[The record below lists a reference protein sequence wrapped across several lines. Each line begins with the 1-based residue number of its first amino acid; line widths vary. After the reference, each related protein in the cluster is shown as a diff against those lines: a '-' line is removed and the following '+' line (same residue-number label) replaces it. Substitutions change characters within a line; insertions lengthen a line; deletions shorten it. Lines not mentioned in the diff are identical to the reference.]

1 MAWVQGLLQESI
13 MDKLQTTAPLDIP
26 VDPISGPATII
37 PAKHDKAKPDKDSDA
52 LGETTAEPYENEG

>member
-1 MAWVQGLLQESI
+1 
-13 MDKLQTTAPLDIP
+13 MDKIQTAPIDIP

-37 PAKHDKAKPDKDSDA
+37 PARPDKEKPDKDSDA

>member
-1 MAWVQGLLQESI
+1 MVRVQGLLQESV
-13 MDKLQTTAPLDIP
+13 MDKVQTAPIDIP

-37 PAKHDKAKPDKDSDA
+37 PARPDKEKPDKDSDA

>member
-1 MAWVQGLLQESI
+1 